1 MLLTLLYTRYFY
13 KWSYQRIILLMIIG
27 HLSSHLIVACPF
39 EEIQIESIICFFKGV
54 SISGMLLFSRN
65 LPESTNSD
73 SVAMSAPL
81 CTFDSLSFYLHS
93 DLLVSMD
100 NLLLSIS
107 IDMSLS
113 INMSLSIEAL
123 FIN

>member
-1 MLLTLLYTRYFY
+1 
-13 KWSYQRIILLMIIG
+13 MIIG

-39 EEIQIESIICFFKGV
+39 EERQIESIICFLKMV

-73 SVAMSAPL
+73 SAAMSAPL
-81 CTFDSLSFYLHS
+81 CTFDSLSFCLHIY
-93 DLLVSMD
+93 LLVSMD
-100 NLLLSIS
+100 NLMLSIF
-107 IDMSLS
+107 ID
-113 INMSLSIEAL
+113 MSLSIEAL